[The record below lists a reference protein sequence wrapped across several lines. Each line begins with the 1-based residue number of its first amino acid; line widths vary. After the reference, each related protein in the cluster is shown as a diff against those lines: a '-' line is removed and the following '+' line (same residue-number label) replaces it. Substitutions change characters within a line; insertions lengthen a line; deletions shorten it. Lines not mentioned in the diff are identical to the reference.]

1 MKTTKMYALAIFA
14 ICLMML
20 TLSTES
26 KAQSE
31 DEARQAIQTA
41 NANYVQWFNQGQLD
55 SLMTLYHEDA
65 CVAGIGCHKNY
76 LTDYYRVQM
85 GRYTFKK
92 LAADHISIED
102 NTAKEE
108 GKFIIQ
114 FASGNEVRGTYVTEW
129 QYTDGQWQ
137 IRNDQANITAG
148 Q

>member
-1 MKTTKMYALAIFA
+1 MKTTKMYTLAILTF
-14 ICLMML
+14 CL
-20 TLSTES
+20 TLLTVTES
-26 KAQSE
+26 KAQSTA
-31 DEARQAIQTA
+31 EAREAIQTA

-92 LAADHISIED
+92 LAADNISIED
-102 NTAKEE
+102 NTAREE

-129 QYTDGQWQ
+129 QYTEGQWQ